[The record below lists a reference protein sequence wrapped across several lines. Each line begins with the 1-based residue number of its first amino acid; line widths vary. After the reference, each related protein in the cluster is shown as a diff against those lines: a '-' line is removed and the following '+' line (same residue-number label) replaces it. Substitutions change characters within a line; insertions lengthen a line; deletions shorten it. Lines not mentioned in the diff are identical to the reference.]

1 MRLRSIVA
9 IPASF
14 GGLDEALGSAAD
26 GVLFTLADDSRP
38 VGELRNEFTANVAR
52 VAEAGKAAL
61 VVLNHPRSGLM
72 RDDIEAVLSPA
83 VTGVLFPHAVEP
95 QDVRDTAVL
104 LREFE
109 LKREIEPGATVLYP
123 IIDTARGMLKAET
136 IASAAP
142 RVGGLVFHTRRYAH
156 DIGGRDEQKG
166 ERLAYARGKVVAVSR
181 AYGHAPMVYTDGLEL
196 TYLAETGFASAI
208 LPEPRFVANANALF
222 APSPAAREFAARAIA
237 AYESARAEGANLAR
251 AGETVIDG
259 PAAHKARHVLE
270 E

>member
-9 IPASF
+9 IPASL
-14 GGLDEALGSAAD
+14 GGIDEALASPCDALLFSAAD
-26 GVLFTLADDSRP
+26 ATEPAA
-38 VGELRNEFTANVAR
+38 EAR
-52 VAEAGKAAL
+52 TKIAAAIARTAEAGKAAL
-61 VVLNHPRSGLM
+61 VVMNHPRTRML
-72 RDDIEAVLSPA
+72 RDDIDALLSGGLK
-83 VTGVLFPHAVEP
+83 GVLIPHSVEP

-109 LKREIEPGATVLYP
+109 LKRNIEPGDTAIYP
-123 IIDTARGMLKAET
+123 IIDTARGMLKAES
-136 IASAAP
+136 IAAAAP

-156 DIGGRDEQKG
+156 DIGGRDEQRG

-208 LPEPRFVANANALF
+208 LPEPRYVVNANTLF
-222 APSPAAREFAARAIA
+222 APSPAAREFAKQALAAYDAARADGA
-237 AYESARAEGANLAR
+237 SVARI
-251 AGETVIDG
+251 GETVIDG
-259 PAAHKARHVLE
+259 PAAHKARHILE

>member
-9 IPASF
+9 IPASL
-14 GGLDEALGSAAD
+14 GGIDEALASPCDAL
-26 GVLFTLADDSRP
+26 LFTVADASEPIAALRARIAEA
-38 VGELRNEFTANVAR
+38 VGRTVD
-52 VAEAGKAAL
+52 AGKAAL
-61 VVLNHPRSGLM
+61 AVLNHPRTRLL
-72 RDDIEAVLSPA
+72 RDDIDALLSPGLK
-83 VTGVLFPHAVEP
+83 GVLIPHAVEP

-109 LKREIEPGATVLYP
+109 LKRSIEPGDTALYP
-123 IIDTARGMLKAET
+123 LIDTARGMLKAET
-136 IASAAP
+136 IAAAAP

-156 DIGGRDEQKG
+156 DIGGRDEQRG

-208 LPEPRFVANANALF
+208 LPDPRYVVNANTLF
-222 APSPAAREFAARAIA
+222 APSPAAREFAGKALA
-237 AYESARAEGANLAR
+237 AYDAARAEGSYVAR
-251 AGETVIDG
+251 IGEVVIDG
-259 PAAHKARHVLE
+259 PAAHKARHILE